1 MIIKEMNKKLPA
13 FNADIGK
20 EFDYKS
26 ILLKKTNSRLTG
38 TFIICLFL
46 GAMFVDLALSDRL
59 PLGLGLLFTFFALIM
74 YFVRNYLNLN
84 EQWTYTRVVAE
95 SIKSEWFKY
104 IVGGG
109 DYPCNKDVGEEYYK
123 NLFEKNIQE
132 KILEYRTNIIN
143 VNGLPIEFELE
154 VDPNTTQYRDL
165 PFADRLELYKLR
177 RMKDQLSWYEKK
189 SVIMKNKEKKF
200 RLSFYLVVVLGLIVG
215 LIKLLDLSIL
225 NFNLFNNSDFFSI
238 AVALGFALE
247 SANSLFQHERLSITY
262 KKSANDL
269 TESLNKIDDSDN
281 DIQTDENVF
290 SEFVEDVENRISN
303 EHKSWSLTTNTK
315 NIANL

>member
-1 MIIKEMNKKLPA
+1 MIVKEMNKKLPA

-26 ILLKKTNSRLTG
+26 ILLKKTNSRITG

-46 GAMFVDLALSDRL
+46 GAMFVDLALSDKL
-59 PLGLGLLFTFFALIM
+59 PLSLGLLFTSSALIM
-74 YFVRNYLNLN
+74 HFAKNYLNLN

-315 NIANL
+315 NIPNL